1 MKMYDTIFVRRSARK
16 YDKKPLDEG
25 VLKDIREFIGNT
37 KQLDGQNARFEVVS
51 DKEVKGSAPHYVL
64 AFCESNDAAY
74 VNVGY
79 VLQNVDLYIQSM
91 GLGSLYL
98 GMKKPEKKAEDFC
111 ILLAFGGSEVP
122 FRKGEGDFDRLPVN
136 EISNADNAII
146 KAARLA
152 PSARNSQPWKF
163 TFEDNKIMIRYFGR
177 GLLKSIM
184 RKRFSMIDL
193 GIVTRHVETALLD
206 EGKTNTSITLR
217 SAGDGFEIEI
227 NYN

>member
-1 MKMYDTIFVRRSARK
+1 MYDTIFTRRSARK

-25 VLKDIREFIGNT
+25 VLEDIREFIRNT
-37 KQLDGQNARFEVVS
+37 KQLEGQSARFEVVS

-122 FRKGEGDFDRLPVN
+122 FRKGEGDFDRLPVS
-136 EISNADNAII
+136 EISNADNVII

-163 TFEDNKIMIRYFGR
+163 IFEDNKTVIRYFGR

-193 GIVTRHVETALLD
+193 GIVTRHAEVALSND
-206 EGKTNTSITLR
+206 GKTNISIMPR

-227 NYN
+227 TYN

>member
-1 MKMYDTIFVRRSARK
+1 MTMYDTIFTRRSARK
-16 YDKKPLDEG
+16 YDKKPLDEEI
-25 VLKDIREFIGNT
+25 LKDIKEFIGNT
-37 KQLDGQNARFEVVS
+37 KQLEGQNARFEVVS

-64 AFCESNDAAY
+64 AFCKSSDAAY

-111 ILLAFGGSEVP
+111 IMLAFGGSEVP
-122 FRKGEGDFDRLPVN
+122 FRKGEGEFDRLPIS
-136 EISNADNAII
+136 EISNADNTII

-163 TFEDNKIMIRYFGR
+163 TFNDNKIVIRYFGR
-177 GLLKSIM
+177 GLLKSVM

-193 GIVTRHVETALLD
+193 GIVTRHVEVALSND
-206 EGKTNTSITLR
+206 GKTITSIISR
-217 SAGDGFEIEI
+217 PAGDGFEIEI
-227 NYN
+227 TYN